1 VLGHLHQGLQ
11 GVQPLTEQLAL
22 LHQGNLLLHGGT
34 DPKELAHFIEGS
46 AVARGLGH
54 ASEPAHGVVALFD
67 ATVILLESIVEIVV
81 GPVEH
86 ITAKGLADRTWVGV
100 MSIGRHPLWCV
111 TNHIDSLLE
120 KAPGCLGNSLLTQ
133 PGVNQIA
140 IAIDG
145 AREVAP
151 FSLDVDV
158 GFIDIP
164 GPASLSSSLD
174 SQLVGDEWGKTGLRV
189 SNGLMGELKAA
200 LQEHLRQITQT
211 QLIPQPPEHDEQDD
225 IGGIVEK
232 VERRSCTLVEGSL
245 ARLSQR
251 NVR

>member
-1 VLGHLHQGLQ
+1 MKREDAREMAVGGLVKMQ
-11 GVQPLTEQLAL
+11 AGE
-22 LHQGNLLLHGGT
+22 H
-34 DPKELAHFIEGS
+34 
-46 AVARGLGH
+46 
-54 ASEPAHGVVALFD
+54 VALQD
-67 ATVILLESIVEIVV
+67 AAAYLNSQMRIEPDRNVFAGAGRIIR
-81 GPVEH
+81 H
-86 ITAKGLADRTWVGV
+86 IQLQHRVGV

-120 KAPGCLGNSLLTQ
+120 KAPGCLHISLLTQ
-133 PGVNQIA
+133 HGVNHIA

-145 AREVAP
+145 AIEVAP

-225 IGGIVEK
+225 IGGIFEK

-245 ARLSQR
+245 AR
-251 NVR
+251 